1 MATKK
6 TVQTV
11 KAVKAVK
18 EVKAVA
24 GAKKRVAFEVRC
36 AAGSTVFLAASFND
50 WSPLAKAMVDAAG
63 AGVFTAT
70 CMLAPGSYEY
80 KFVVNGEWTV
90 DPANPNFVVNA
101 LGTLNSVVQ
110 VS

>member
-1 MATKK
+1 MAAK
-6 TVQTV
+6 
-11 KAVKAVK
+11 KAVR
-18 EVKAVA
+18 AVA
-24 GAKKRVAFEVRC
+24 GGKKKVTFELRC
-36 AAGSTVFLAASFND
+36 APGSSVFLAASFNAWD
-50 WSPLAKAMVDAAG
+50 PAAKPLVDT
-63 AGVFTAT
+63 AGVGVFAAT
-70 CMLAPGSYEY
+70 CMLTPGSYEY